1 MPTPAKPTLLRRLP
15 PDYQLGLPESTGAP
29 SFPRFSAERVGDHKS
44 PGGPGL
50 TFETWE
56 GLLYPRHE
64 GGKLSRA
71 FGTAVHS
78 LLEELA
84 RLRTTH
90 EWEPARTALK
100 RFEPRIAA
108 QVRASGVE
116 QAQSARI
123 AAQALESALSASRDP
138 IGQWILSPHTDAQ
151 SEVRWAGV
159 VAGGLTTVRVDRI
172 FRAGPTPQ
180 TEGDDCWWIVDYK
193 TAHADNADPS
203 TVLPEL
209 RRIFAPQLETYAA
222 ILRNLHGADS
232 PLRAALYYPRMVSL
246 DWWEL

>member
-1 MPTPAKPTLLRRLP
+1 M
-15 PDYQLGLPESTGAP
+15 
-29 SFPRFSAERVGDHKS
+29 
-44 PGGPGL
+44 
-50 TFETWE
+50 
-56 GLLYPRHE
+56 
-64 GGKLSRA
+64 LSRA
-71 FGTAVHS
+71 FGTAVHA

-84 RLRTTH
+84 RLRTRYD
-90 EWEPARTALK
+90 WEPARKALR

-123 AAQALESALSASRDP
+123 AAQALESALSASNDP
-138 IGQWILSPHTDAQ
+138 IGQWILSPHADAE

-159 VAGGLTTVRVDRI
+159 VAGSLSTVRVDRI

-180 TEGDDCWWIVDYK
+180 SEGEDCWWIVDYK
-193 TAHADNADPS
+193 TAHADNADPA
-203 TVLPEL
+203 TALPEL
-209 RRIFAPQLETYAA
+209 RTIFAPQLEAYAT

-232 PLRAALYYPRMVSL
+232 PIRAGLYYPRMLAL